1 MWQNEKKLKM
11 SHLMLDR
18 QQHTQELLNQVEKA
32 HLNFYADKD
41 ESEKNFKEWLI
52 NQINCT
58 DRVQPTSHSNESN
71 QDTDSM
77 IQLKSDSKMYSVSAP
92 SSTTFS
98 SKHDVVRPV
107 KLKPLDN
114 QAWNFSTK
122 PHEKEYIANLT
133 DFYPRDPYTCLPT
146 DADLV
151 YLNKEL
157 KGMSINQVQKLMK
170 KKLNRSNSA
179 IETSQR
185 TVLFRPKHIIDAQTK
200 TKIAESNGPVDQAGL
215 HIYSGDP
222 ESFPYRE
229 AKKFITDAASTK
241 KHISHSYGDYYNTAA
256 TVKQIRK
263 QLLANGAANKK
274 VKDDK
279 LEVVE
284 KCYGHELS
292 NYMKDRHNKMS
303 QKFELALLTFSG
315 SIGQS

>member
-1 MWQNEKKLKM
+1 MWQNEKKSKVAQLR
-11 SHLMLDR
+11 LER

-41 ESEKNFKEWLI
+41 ESEKNFKEWLV

-58 DRVQPTSHSNESN
+58 DRVEQASHSNETNHDKESI
-71 QDTDSM
+71 M
-77 IQLKSDSKMYSVSAP
+77 QLKSVSKLFSVSAP

-98 SKHDVVRPV
+98 SKQDALRPL

-122 PHEKEYIANLT
+122 PHDKEYIANLT
-133 DFYPRDPYTCLPT
+133 DFYPRDPYTCLPA
-146 DADLV
+146 DSDLV

-157 KGMSINQVQKLMK
+157 KGMSIDQVQALMK
-170 KKLNRSNSA
+170 KKLNRCNSA
-179 IETSQR
+179 IEPSQR
-185 TVLFRPKHIIDAQTK
+185 TVLFKPKHIIDAQTK
-200 TKIAESNGPVDQAGL
+200 SKIAESTGPVDQAGL

-229 AKKFITDAASTK
+229 AKRFVSDAAATRK
-241 KHISHSYGDYYNTAA
+241 YISHSYGDYHNTAA
-256 TVKQIRK
+256 TVKQIKR
-263 QLLANGAANKK
+263 QLLANGVANRK

-292 NYMKDRHNKMS
+292 DYMKDRHNKMS
-303 QKFELALLTFSG
+303 QKYEKVY
-315 SIGQS
+315 IC